1 MGKYANNLAAIN
13 LRDANA
19 NPTNNAIP
27 GATITANTEA
37 AVVSYFQ
44 DLTGNPDSGQ
54 LLASSIIF
62 TSAMQG
68 IDPIG
73 LVQEFK
79 NLPPGQL
86 NAYLVAFLNINRVST
101 SLLGVQ
107 NQPKVS
113 KYVQRSIIA

>member
-13 LRDANA
+13 LSDANA
-19 NPTNNAIP
+19 NPTNVAIP
-27 GATITANTEA
+27 GATITANSEA
-37 AVVSYFQ
+37 AVVSFFQ
-44 DLTGNPDSGQ
+44 DLTGNVDSAS
-54 LLASSIIF
+54 LLASSVIF

-68 IDPIG
+68 LDPLG

-86 NAYLVAFLNINRVST
+86 NTYLVAFLNLNRVST

-107 NQPKVS
+107 NQPKIS
-113 KYVQRSIIA
+113 KYVQRSIIP

>member
-1 MGKYANNLAAIN
+1 MGQYANNLSVID
-13 LRDANA
+13 LSGANN
-19 NPTNNAIP
+19 NPTNVAIP
-27 GATITANTEA
+27 GATITANAEA
-37 AVVSYFQ
+37 AIVSFFQ
-44 DLTGNPDSGQ
+44 GLTGNNDAGK

-73 LVQEFK
+73 LIEEFK
-79 NLPPGQL
+79 NLPAGQL
-86 NAYLVAFLNINRVST
+86 TSYLAAFLNLNRIST